1 MATFISTPSH
11 ENLPRTAD
19 VVVIGGG
26 PAGAAALWAIDRA
39 APTTRTV
46 LLETSES
53 LGAGSSVASL
63 ECFRSCWPTLCLA
76 RQLEHSIEVFLNAD
90 AYLGEGAT
98 KDIAVRQ
105 NGYFFCAFTEAQAA
119 GLKADVARLHEI
131 GLTHVEYLEAEAIR
145 QRFPWVG
152 ERVIAGKFDPKAGWL
167 DSNALIYRFARSAKN
182 AQIVLG
188 VGEIQICVEAGKV
201 IGVTTPFGDIAT
213 PHVLIAAGA
222 GAVSLAREVG
232 ITLPVVI
239 RPRQSFTTAWRD
251 ERIPPTSP
259 MIISSAP
266 FAHLRPEAHEGAIFG
281 FEYTWHNKYAG
292 AAYGTNAQRDGLLEP
307 VFPAANLKDPRF
319 PSITLALLAR
329 QFGHRDGEGFA
340 NPRYLRGI
348 RHNIGYYV
356 CRGDEAAYRVAPDG
370 THLPYESER
379 AIIDAV
385 PEIDGLFLSIAHAG
399 HGIMSSP
406 AAGEIAA
413 SRVLGLPFTDPSF
426 GDFGIGV
433 HWVEHDERVL

>member
-46 LLETSES
+46 LLEASES

-76 RQLEHSIEVFLNAD
+76 RQLERSIEVFLHAD
-90 AYLGEGAT
+90 EYLGEGAG

-152 ERVIAGKFDPKAGWL
+152 ERVIAGKFDPMAGWL

-188 VGEIQICVEAGKV
+188 VGEIQICVEHGKV

-213 PHVLIAAGA
+213 PRVLIAAGA
-222 GAVSLAREVG
+222 GAVALARGVG

-292 AAYGTNAQRDGLLEP
+292 AAYGTNAQHDGLLEP
-307 VFPAANLKDPRF
+307 VFPVANLKDPRF

-356 CRGDEAAYRVAPDG
+356 CRGDEAAYRVGNEG
-370 THLPYESER
+370 THIPYESER
-379 AIIDAV
+379 AIIDAAS
-385 PEIDGLFLSIAHAG
+385 EIDGLFLSIAHAG

-406 AAGEIAA
+406 TAGEIAA
-413 SRVLGLPFTDPSF
+413 SRVLGLPFTDPTF
-426 GDFGIGV
+426 ADFGIGV